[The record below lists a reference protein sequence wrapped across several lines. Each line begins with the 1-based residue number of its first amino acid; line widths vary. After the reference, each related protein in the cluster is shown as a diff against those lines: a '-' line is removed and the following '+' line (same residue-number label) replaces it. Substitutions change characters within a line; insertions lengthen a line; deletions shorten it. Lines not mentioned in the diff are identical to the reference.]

1 MPTEFTRMRSPVD
14 GTPAEIPSDAA
25 DVYAA
30 KGWEPISGSRS
41 YEQAAQE
48 LADAESAALAAAEA
62 AQAALK
68 PRAAKSKPQA
78 PKTDAG
84 QPGETAEKE

>member
-1 MPTEFTRMRSPVD
+1 MPTEFTRMTSPVD

-25 DVYAA
+25 EVYAA
-30 KGWEPISGSRS
+30 RGWEPISGSRS

-48 LADAESAALAAAEA
+48 AADAQSAALAAAEVEA
-62 AQAALK
+62 AAPK
-68 PRAAKSKPQA
+68 PKSARKAQA